1 MISVKL
7 SRLLS
12 ARAILVSPEKQ
23 PPALGPSTMNNS
35 DLAGSRSWQSASFP
49 GRLNP
54 SRRPFRLVSSRAF
67 RAASRACAASTA
79 FPMQISATFDR
90 VDVVDEREDG
100 LVVAVVIL
108 HRHLDERAVGFLHE
122 SDRIWVERVLGTID
136 PLDVLGNPTLKLEDV
151 PAVVDLIHDDDAK
164 ACVEECELPQA
175 GRQNI
180 VVELDRFED
189 LRIRKERDDR
199 ARPLRRADDLEV
211 RGLFPALEAHPVL
224 LAFALH
230 ADLEPFAQAV
240 DHRETDAVKSAGHAV
255 HLPFELPPAVHPRQ
269 DDLDARRAVL
279 RVDVDRDAPTIVRH
293 GDGSV
298 RVQGDLDLLAKA
310 GHRLVDGVVDHLVDE
325 VVEAARVDRAD
336 VHRRPL
342 SDRLQA
348 FEDLDLRG
356 VVGGLFYHLF
366 RNLLE
371 RVSVPS
377 RSPFR
382 RTAQVYDRHL

>member
-211 RGLFPALEAHPVL
+211 RGLFPRSKRIRCSWPSRFTRTSSHSL
-224 LAFALH
+224 
-230 ADLEPFAQAV
+230 
-240 DHRETDAVKSAGHAV
+240 
-255 HLPFELPPAVHPRQ
+255 
-269 DDLDARRAVL
+269 
-279 RVDVDRDAPTIVRH
+279 
-293 GDGSV
+293 
-298 RVQGDLDLLAKA
+298 
-310 GHRLVDGVVDHLVDE
+310 
-325 VVEAARVDRAD
+325 
-336 VHRRPL
+336 RPL
-342 SDRLQA
+342 TT
-348 FEDLDLRG
+348 
-356 VVGGLFYHLF
+356 
-366 RNLLE
+366 E
-371 RVSVPS
+371 RPT
-377 RSPFR
+377 P
-382 RTAQVYDRHL
+382 